1 MPNWATPDLDRRILE
16 LWAAPSTPTK
26 GMWQHIRGQLDLP
39 AYVSTAALRMRAYRL
54 KEDAE
59 RGVAFTEL
67 PPEQPDPAPA
77 TMRQPTTPFRLDRP
91 PLAVDVPPSPA
102 TPTRDRVTALLY
114 GDSHFPYHDPKTLQI
129 ITEVARRVQPDFL
142 VHMGDLLDCYD
153 LSRFDKNP
161 KRLTH
166 LQDEVDLARAHLA
179 AMRLVTP
186 GSFCLWLEGNHEDRL
201 RRCLWNLP
209 EAAKALLDLD
219 VVSHALTWP
228 AILGTEELGWEF
240 VPYTEQTSRNYL
252 PHWILK
258 HGTTVRKWS
267 AYTARSEWEH
277 HARSGSSG
285 HTHRLGAYFHRDY
298 NGVHAWFETGCT
310 CRLDPE
316 YAQDPNWHPGC
327 LVVTF
332 DRETGAF
339 FTEIVHAYNGRAMF
353 RGDWLEATE

>member
-1 MPNWATPDLDRRILE
+1 MDGWATPDLNDRLDAAYATAPTTGRWAHIHRTVQPPAGVTLDA
-16 LWAAPSTPTK
+16 LKQYFYRRQRQRGIVGPRSQPPAPVPPLPDSPPRAAPT
-26 GMWQHIRGQLDLP
+26 L
-39 AYVSTAALRMRAYRL
+39 VLR
-54 KEDAE
+54 
-59 RGVAFTEL
+59 
-67 PPEQPDPAPA
+67 
-77 TMRQPTTPFRLDRP
+77 
-91 PLAVDVPPSPA
+91 PLAVDVPPPPA
-102 TPTRDRVTALLY
+102 TPTGERVTAVLY
-114 GDSHFPYHDPKTLQI
+114 GDTHFPYHDPKTLQLV
-129 ITEVARRVQPDFL
+129 THVARVVQPDYL

-179 AMRLVTP
+179 AMRQVTP
-186 GSFCLWLEGNHEDRL
+186 KSFCLWLEGNHEDRL

-209 EAAKALLDLD
+209 ESAKALLDLD

-228 AILGTEELGWEF
+228 AIMGTREMGWEF
-240 VPYTEQTSRNYL
+240 VPYTEQTSRSYL
-252 PHWILK
+252 PRWILK

-277 HARSGSSG
+277 HARSGASG
-285 HTHRLGAYFHRDY
+285 HTHRLGVYCHRDY
-298 NGVHAWFETGCT
+298 NGVHMWIETGCT

-327 LVVTF
+327 LVLTF
-332 DRETGAF
+332 DRATGAV

-353 RGDWLEATE
+353 RGEWLEATA